1 MSPSGTS
8 AASSAPGQARLFHPI
23 LNPDLKRL
31 SDGRQV
37 PRKSLDVWGTI
48 SCFAEY
54 NL

>member
-37 PRKSLDVWGTI
+37 PRKGTI